1 MLFGKMNKEDKA
13 QGGLW
18 GDMSGRINKV
28 ETIWYNSKLGER
40 TALSNKKT
48 SQSADKNFYEP
59 HFKQGA
65 TIVPRNFYFI
75 DLLEELPKDK
85 KDRVVVVKTAKH
97 VLADAKLPWKDFI
110 EL

>member
-65 TIVPRNFYFI
+65 TIVP
-75 DLLEELPKDK
+75 P
-85 KDRVVVVKTAKH
+85 RVPAGGGATAGCRQSSIH
-97 VLADAKLPWKDFI
+97 PISADGG
-110 EL
+110 